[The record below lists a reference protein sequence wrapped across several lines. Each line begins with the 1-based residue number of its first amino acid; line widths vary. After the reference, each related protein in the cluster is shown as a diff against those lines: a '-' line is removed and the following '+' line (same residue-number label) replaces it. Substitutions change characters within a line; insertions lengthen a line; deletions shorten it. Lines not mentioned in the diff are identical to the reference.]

1 MSYNEDPENRE
12 QLKRSEVKEK
22 ERGGID
28 WHSDEHSCSAKSIG
42 S

>member
-22 ERGGID
+22 ERGRKDVNRERGRLA
-28 WHSDEHSCSAKSIG
+28 W
-42 S
+42 